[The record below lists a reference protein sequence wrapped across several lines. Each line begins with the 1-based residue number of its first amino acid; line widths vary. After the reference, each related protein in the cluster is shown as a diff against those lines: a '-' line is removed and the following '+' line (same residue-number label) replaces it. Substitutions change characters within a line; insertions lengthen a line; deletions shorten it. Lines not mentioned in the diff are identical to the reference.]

1 MTMQKFLVRPA
12 IVHVSDAVRI
22 SGQYHSFTCPRDEAR
37 VLTQRGHAGGGV
49 KVRRK
54 KAGVAIAAALGCA
67 VLAAGCGS
75 SSSSGGGSGST
86 DWSKATSAAGGGM
99 AALVKAAEKEGSLT

>member
-22 SGQYHSFTCPRDEAR
+22 SGQYHSFTFPRNDAR

-67 VLAAGCGS
+67 VLAA
-75 SSSSGGGSGST
+75 
-86 DWSKATSAAGGGM
+86 
-99 AALVKAAEKEGSLT
+99 